1 MEKVTFSPFGGPL
14 EIFTTFCVVFLMYG
28 NQMVVEWLDT
38 ETGTDASPDIN
49 RVDRQDFSQW
59 VILD

>member
-1 MEKVTFSPFGGPL
+1 
-14 EIFTTFCVVFLMYG
+14 
-28 NQMVVEWLDT
+28 MVVEWLDT